1 MGLKGRR
8 HLIFAAGFMICLL
21 LMKPAFA
28 SAIPFHFKDKV
39 LVLTYHHLDTHPK
52 TSAVITPSRFESHMK
67 ALHDAGYTIISMPH
81 FISYMK
87 NEQNVPENAVLITF
101 DDGYESFYKKA
112 CPILNKYRYTATNF
126 LVVSY
131 IENPPPDALP
141 HMSWKQIKE
150 LQTQGMS
157 FYSHTYNQHYKDV
170 VDEKGT
176 KKPVLL
182 GPLLYETKTEAHK
195 RIRDDLMLADVELQT
210 LLGKQP
216 NLLAFPYGAYSPL
229 AIQAGKEAGI
239 ELFFTTEEGIAGRGQ
254 ELIKR
259 VNAGSPEITTQVLLK
274 KMKRYD
280 EKQTMQE
287 QK

>member
-1 MGLKGRR
+1 MMGLTGRR

-21 LMKPAFA
+21 LIKPSFA
-28 SAIPFHFKDKV
+28 YTIPFHFKDKV
-39 LVLTYHHLDTHPK
+39 LVLTYHHLEEHPK
-52 TSAVITPSRFESHMK
+52 TSAAITPIRFQSHMK
-67 ALHDAGYTIISMPH
+67 ALRDAGYTVISMPH

-87 NEQNVPENAVLITF
+87 NEQDVPPNAVLLTF

-112 CPILNKYRYTATNF
+112 CPILNKYGYPATNF

-131 IENPPPDALP
+131 IENPPPGALP

-150 LQTQGMS
+150 LQAQGMS

-176 KKPVLL
+176 QKPVLL
-182 GPLLYETKTEAHK
+182 GPLLYETEAEAHT
-195 RIRDDLMLADVELQT
+195 RIRTDLMVADMELQAM
-210 LLGKQP
+210 LGKQP

-229 AIQAGKEAGI
+229 TIQAGKEAGI
-239 ELFFTTEEGIAGRGQ
+239 ELFFTTEEGIAKRGQ

-274 KMKRYD
+274 KMKSYD
-280 EKQTMQE
+280 EKQTSQE
-287 QK
+287 